1 MPLSSTK
8 SGVAVSSFDSDCF
21 VFRRQSTLD
30 VIVWNDFRGLTSE
43 LLSRSTTF
51 DASIAA
57 EDGSCLDRGGSGNSP
72 SSGENRQLNDS
83 NEHME
88 GMIETSKGRVVT
100 WPFAT
105 L

>member
-1 MPLSSTK
+1 MPLSFTEFA
-8 SGVAVSSFDSDCF
+8 VAVPSSDSDCF

-30 VIVWNDFRGLTSE
+30 MIKRNDFRSLTSE
-43 LLSRSTTF
+43 LLPRSTTF
-51 DASIAA
+51 DASVAA
-57 EDGSCLDRGGSGNSP
+57 QDGSCLDRGGSGNSP
-72 SSGENRQLNDS
+72 SSGENRLLNDS

-100 WPFAT
+100 WPYAT